1 MSSVPYE
8 IVNTPS
14 DELELI
20 QSYRNLAAQAEI
32 DEALQEIRNEV
43 FVFDVPDKRAF
54 EIQFKDDSEIS
65 KSIQKK
71 VIEEFLDTT
80 KMVEGNARK
89 ILNRFR
95 ITTEDVKKHTSL
107 LSPGEFS
114 RLIIAEL
121 VAIKPNCIILD
132 EPSNHLDLEVIEELE
147 KGLQEYKGTLI
158 VVSHDRYFVEKL
170 KLNQIFDLDKNS
182 EKIG

>member
-54 EIQFKDDSEIS
+54 EIQF
-65 KSIQKK
+65 
-71 VIEEFLDTT
+71 
-80 KMVEGNARK
+80 NW
-89 ILNRFR
+89 
-95 ITTEDVKKHTSL
+95 SL
-107 LSPGEFS
+107 
-114 RLIIAEL
+114 
-121 VAIKPNCIILD
+121 
-132 EPSNHLDLEVIEELE
+132 
-147 KGLQEYKGTLI
+147 
-158 VVSHDRYFVEKL
+158 
-170 KLNQIFDLDKNS
+170 
-182 EKIG
+182 